1 MKPVLRFF
9 MLPTCPHCKNAL
21 RYMDELRAESP
32 QYADVSIT
40 TINETL
46 HPDIAKQYSYYL
58 VPAFFLGDNKLH
70 EGVPSKDLI
79 RGVFDQY
86 LAAEGKH

>member
-1 MKPVLRFF
+1 
-9 MLPTCPHCKNAL
+9 
-21 RYMDELRAESP
+21 MDELRAESP

-46 HPDIAKQYSYYL
+46 QPDIAKQYSYYL
-58 VPAFFLGDNKLH
+58 VPAFFLDDNKLH

-86 LAAEGKH
+86 LAAQGKH